1 MLPGALS
8 KIDPK
13 HGTPVNA
20 IWTVVVLALLLSL
33 MRDSFD
39 FIEEVASAGT
49 SLGFGLVAWTTL
61 RNALARKNRKYA
73 AAGAAGTVLCLGFLG
88 GMALRLPGF
97 QGAMRFR
104 SWFLLMVWVLLGIAN
119 YSYFTRNREK
129 SEIDP
134 EQLKK

>member
-1 MLPGALS
+1 M
-8 KIDPK
+8 
-13 HGTPVNA
+13 
-20 IWTVVVLALLLSL
+20 LALLLSL

-61 RNALARKNRKYA
+61 RTARARKNRKYA
-73 AAGAAGTVLCLGFLG
+73 AAGAVGTVLCLGFLG
-88 GMALRLPGF
+88 MMALRLPGF
-97 QGAMRFR
+97 QNAMRFR
-104 SWFLLMVWVLLGIAN
+104 SWFLLMIWVFLGIAN

-134 EQLKK
+134 EKLKK